1 MAKKT
6 LQKPVRF
13 LQTTILEADGEER
26 SENKRSQLVISRK
39 AIALALPW
47 KDAVADFLM
56 QIRGSREE
64 ATEKFYRDRLKMLVQ
79 WAEEQN
85 IPLTE
90 FRARQL
96 REYLGARADVGVSD
110 RTRRHDAAA
119 TRAFLKFC
127 MREEYIEGNPLAGF
141 QVPKAAR
148 AYIKCPSDDEIR
160 ALLKAL
166 QERWKPSLNP
176 SARFVNAP
184 ARLFYSRRNY
194 AIITG
199 LIETAAR
206 IGEMLSLTLEDY
218 QPEQRQIVIRK
229 AKGDEPRV
237 VPISDCWVDAVDA
250 YLRVRP
256 KVESNLLFINEF
268 GEHICVN
275 YFGRQ
280 FKGYLDYA
288 GLSGFTLHGLRHYA
302 ITQLAKTDVWAA
314 SIIAGHKDLQVTR
327 QYLHEDP
334 IHVRATHDAAAP
346 LSRLLVNVRSE
357 KQSRKRVI

>member
-6 LQKPVRF
+6 LQKPVQF
-13 LQTTILEADGEER
+13 LQPSHFEADNAEQP
-26 SENKRSQLVISRK
+26 ENRRAQVADFRK
-39 AIALALPW
+39 AATSALPW

-64 ATEKFYRDRLKMLVQ
+64 ATEKFYRDRLKMLVE
-79 WAEEQN
+79 WAEQQN
-85 IPLTE
+85 IPLME

-96 REYLGARADVGVSD
+96 REYLGARADRGVSD

-119 TRAFLKFC
+119 TRVFLKFC

-166 QERWKPSLNP
+166 QERWKPSRNP

-194 AIITG
+194 AIIAG

-206 IGEMLSLTLEDY
+206 IGEMLSLTLGDY
-218 QPEQRQIVIRK
+218 QPEQRQIVIRQ

-237 VPISDCWVDAVDA
+237 VPISS
-250 YLRVRP
+250 Y
-256 KVESNLLFINEF
+256 
-268 GEHICVN
+268 
-275 YFGRQ
+275 
-280 FKGYLDYA
+280 
-288 GLSGFTLHGLRHYA
+288 
-302 ITQLAKTDVWAA
+302 
-314 SIIAGHKDLQVTR
+314 
-327 QYLHEDP
+327 
-334 IHVRATHDAAAP
+334 
-346 LSRLLVNVRSE
+346 
-357 KQSRKRVI
+357 